1 MREDRN
7 TAIFIAYEDHQETEL
22 AVPERELL
30 RAILR
35 SALLDVRRAKS
46 AEELR
51 KAKIYLLDGD
61 EDYIFSFRSIC
72 QFLNLVPERI
82 IEALGLGQ
90 ENHDLQIETKNL

>member
-7 TAIFIAYEDHQETEL
+7 TAIFVAYEDHQETEL

-35 SALLDVRRAKS
+35 SALIDVKKAKS
-46 AEELR
+46 EEELR
-51 KAKIYLLDGD
+51 KALHYVLSGD

-82 IEALGLGQ
+82 IEALGLDPMKEISHEEMQ
-90 ENHDLQIETKNL
+90 NL

>member
-7 TAIFIAYEDHQETEL
+7 TAIFVAYEDHQETEM

-35 SALLDVRRAKS
+35 SALLDVRKAKS
-46 AEELR
+46 EEELR
-51 KAKIYLLDGD
+51 KATHYVLDGD

-82 IEALGLGQ
+82 IEALGIA
-90 ENHDLQIETKNL
+90 HDLHDPQKETKNL